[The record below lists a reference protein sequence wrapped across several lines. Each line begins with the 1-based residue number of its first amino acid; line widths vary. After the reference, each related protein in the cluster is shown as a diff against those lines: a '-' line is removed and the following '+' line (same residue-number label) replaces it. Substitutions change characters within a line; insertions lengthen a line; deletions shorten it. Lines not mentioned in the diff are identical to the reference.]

1 MARRSPRPEAT
12 QQVVLRPYQQVC
24 DRCGEALWVAHHKK
38 RTVTTL
44 EGIYDLRLVIRQC
57 PNSQCQEY
65 HHRYRPEEEG
75 SWALPH
81 GEFGLDVIALVGT
94 LRFREH
100 RSVHEIH
107 QELLRR
113 GIQIAERSV
122 THLIARYEEL
132 VTVHVRDRDR
142 IHKLL
147 SEQGRVILAIDGLQ
161 PDAGHEVLWVIRDCL
176 SQEILLARP
185 LLSSAQEDIATLLRE
200 VKDLLPPVP
209 VKGIVSDG
217 EKAIR
222 AAVALVMAS
231 IPHQLCQIHYLRDAA
246 KPIVEADRHAG
257 TQMKAQVR
265 GIRPIERTLET
276 RTDPPAQAARDYCL
290 AVRSAL
296 TDDGHPPL
304 DLPGIKLHTRLS
316 QIHDSLDLVAQKRGS
331 DPVCK
336 NCNPFLHED

>member
-24 DRCGEALWVAHHKK
+24 DECGEALWVAHHKK

-44 EGIYDLRLVIRQC
+44 EGIYDLRLVVRQC

-81 GEFGLDVIALVGT
+81 GEFGLDVIALIGA

-113 GIQIAERSV
+113 GIQIAKRSV

-142 IHKLL
+142 IHKIL

-176 SQEILLARP
+176 SQELLLACP

-200 VKDLLPPVP
+200 VRDLLPPVP
-209 VKGIVSDG
+209 IKGIISDG
-217 EKAIR
+217 QKAIR

-257 TQMKAQVR
+257 TQLKAQVR
-265 GIRPIERTLET
+265 GIRPIERALEA
-276 RTDPPAQAARDYCL
+276 RTDQSAQAARDYCL
-290 AVRSAL
+290 AVRSSL
-296 TDDGHPPL
+296 TDERHPPL

-316 QIHDSLDLVAQKRGS
+316 QIHASLSLVAQKRGS
-331 DPVCK
+331 DPTC
-336 NCNPFLHED
+336 